1 MSFQFDS
8 LAAFYAMGGHGPFVW
23 LSYLFT
29 LVVLVWLVVSPLMRT
44 RRLRSALA
52 RRRPAMGA
60 QRSAAEERES

>member
-29 LVVLVWLVVSPLMRT
+29 LMVLVWLVASPLLRA
-44 RRLRSALA
+44 RRLRAALA
-52 RRRPAMGA
+52 RRRPGA
-60 QRSAAEERES
+60 GHHRSAEEKES